1 MSHQQQPCLL
11 RRAFADAAP
20 ALSSRELR
28 QLLQLRRTY
37 LSADGMLASLHQ
49 QRVVQEEGEQQRP
62 ARQEEVWQRMQVR

>member
-1 MSHQQQPCLL
+1 MSHQQITLPVVPS
-11 RRAFADAAP
+11 FAYAAP

-49 QRVVQEEGEQQRP
+49 QRVVQEEGEQRRP
-62 ARQEEVWQRMQVR
+62 ARQEELWQRMKVR